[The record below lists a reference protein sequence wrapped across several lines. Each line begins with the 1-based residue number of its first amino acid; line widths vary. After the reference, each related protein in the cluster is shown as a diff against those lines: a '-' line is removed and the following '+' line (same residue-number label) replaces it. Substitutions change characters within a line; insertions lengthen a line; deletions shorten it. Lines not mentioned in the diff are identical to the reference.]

1 MLDVKSYGMYREFV
15 LYSLVA
21 ARIMISGI
29 PPNLLYFLPKDPA
42 KESAYVVNTF
52 IFTFITTSAGIVLI
66 LLSRNWL
73 VGRVSFDFINLMVCY
88 IFLFVNLDFIESYW
102 LAKKRSDYV
111 FAYSTTLP
119 ILRMGIVISA
129 AYISHDV
136 GTIIVSMVLFEGIKF
151 IGLILWWYRRLGL
164 SVLFDRNAAIQQL
177 RFIIPL
183 GSGVL
188 LATLNQQFG
197 SLFVANIFGP
207 VALAI
212 YTIGLYQIPVISIVR
227 SAISDVIFPEMVK
240 KNQNTP
246 EAALSLW
253 RRANNIFCFVVFPV
267 FAVFWVYAQDFI
279 TLLFT
284 KDYEAAVPIFQVMLI
299 LMLLQ
304 CFEFGTPLRSRNQNR
319 YFLRGNMLAIVANI
333 VITVA
338 LYNQLG
344 IVAPAVAF
352 LFSELVKSV
361 YLAYIIAIVYSC
373 RISGLFMWRNIF
385 RIGMASVA
393 GVPLLLIGVYLN
405 TVLATT
411 LAIVGYGVIYY
422 ALIRYLHIE
431 EVELIIRKFSRKV
444 GWKV

>member
-1 MLDVKSYGMYREFV
+1 
-15 LYSLVA
+15 
-21 ARIMISGI
+21 
-29 PPNLLYFLPKDPA
+29 
-42 KESAYVVNTF
+42 
-52 IFTFITTSAGIVLI
+52 
-66 LLSRNWL
+66 
-73 VGRVSFDFINLMVCY
+73 
-88 IFLFVNLDFIESYW
+88 
-102 LAKKRSDYV
+102 
-111 FAYSTTLP
+111 
-119 ILRMGIVISA
+119 MGVVISA
-129 AYISHDV
+129 AYISGDV

-151 IGLILWWYRRLGL
+151 IGLMLWWYRRLGL
-164 SVLFDRNAAIQQL
+164 SVLLDRNAAIQQL

-197 SLFVANIFGP
+197 GLFVANIFGP
-207 VALAI
+207 VSLAI

-267 FAVFWVYAQDFI
+267 FAVFWVYAQEFI

-319 YFLRGNMLAIVANI
+319 YFLRGNMLAIAANI
-333 VITVA
+333 VITFA

-352 LFSELVKSV
+352 LFSELVKSI
-361 YLAYIIAIVYSC
+361 YLAYIIAMVYSC
-373 RISGLFMWRNIF
+373 RISGLFMWKNIF

-393 GVPLLLIGVYLN
+393 GVPLLLIGAYLN
-405 TVLATT
+405 TVLAIT

-422 ALIRYLHIE
+422 ALIRYFHIE
-431 EVELIIRKFSRKV
+431 EVELIIRKFSRKL